1 MTRHLSK
8 LCETTVK
15 DALIADPENDSVEVM
30 LHKVRAP
37 VNIAVCGF
45 RSLSQEEKSELVSSI
60 KLLHRIPNLR
70 LALTLEVLKLAR
82 IEFELL
88 AKHARAGVK
97 VPFEKCAFH
106 FGDADATPA
115 AILMAF
121 KTINDMQNGLKML
134 NGKKNELFDIIKPLS
149 GNKQLAKFA

>member
-1 MTRHLSK
+1 M
-8 LCETTVK
+8 K
-15 DALIADPENDSVEVM
+15 DALIADPDNDSVEVM

-149 GNKQLAKFA
+149 GDNQLAKFA